1 MVEFVRMSEVDMDG
15 KRTAGCLLVLSVFLT
30 SGSEVALAETQRAE
44 GGKGITVD
52 DLGRGLKSA
61 AHNVEKEIPK
71 IGPAVAETFRKLSGN
86 GSNKKPAQEASK
98 DKK

>member
-1 MVEFVRMSEVDMDG
+1 MVSASFI
-15 KRTAGCLLVLSVFLT
+15 
-30 SGSEVALAETQRAE
+30 SGGGLALAETQKVE
-44 GGKGITVD
+44 GGKGITIE

-71 IGPAVAETFRKLSGN
+71 VGPAIAETFRKLSGN
-86 GSNKKPAQEASK
+86 GSSGNGSNKKPTEEVSK

>member
-1 MVEFVRMSEVDMDG
+1 MD
-15 KRTAGCLLVLSVFLT
+15 RIRAAGCLLVFSVFLN
-30 SGSEVALAETQRAE
+30 SGAGVALAETQRAE
-44 GGKGITVD
+44 GGKGITVE

-71 IGPAVAETFRKLSGN
+71 IGPAVVETFRKLSGN